1 MHMYMVPGKYAGVYE
16 QQHVHI
22 KHPHHSTNKANN
34 SIAFHQFHNS
44 ISTCDIQIAW
54 QWEPQTTCQNKQ
66 NEKFWAAQVLETAA
80 RHL

>member
-1 MHMYMVPGKYAGVYE
+1 MQQTNTHSDKIPGHTHVTSCNRFKLKSNKNS
-16 QQHVHI
+16 QQHGNV
-22 KHPHHSTNKANN
+22 
-34 SIAFHQFHNS
+34 QLHNS